1 LRFGVNGKGLGV
13 RVVGAGL
20 GMWVSGEVWLMSKCF
35 KLFVHA
41 LEALRCIAKEKRE
54 RALPKRRE
62 RESIAKE
69 KREREH
75 SQACCRGTVACCS
88 GL

>member
-1 LRFGVNGKGLGV
+1 MRFGVNGKGLGV

-41 LEALRCIAKEKRE
+41 LKLCA
-54 RALPKRRE
+54 ALPKRRE

-75 SQACCRGTVACCS
+75 CHSCCRGTVACCS

>member
-1 LRFGVNGKGLGV
+1 MRFGVNGKGLGV

-54 RALPKRRE
+54 REPCPREERERALPSLLQR
-62 RESIAKE
+62 
-69 KREREH
+69 H
-75 SQACCRGTVACCS
+75 CRLLLRPVRDMAY
-88 GL
+88 